1 MYIVT
6 INADSCDGCGEC
18 VNVCPV
24 GIITLEGEKAEVTGD
39 TAECLGCESCVS
51 VCANENITLQ
61 EV

>member
-6 INADSCDGCGEC
+6 INSDLCEGCGEC

-24 GIITLEGEKAEVTGD
+24 GIITLEDGKASVTGD
-39 TAECLGCESCVS
+39 MAECLGCESCVS
-51 VCANENITLQ
+51 VCAQGAITVQ